1 MRKLVNQYFS
11 RNKYLQRLLLAL
23 GLMLLTTQLVILPA
37 NATGVYQI
45 PNLTP
50 NDAHNW
56 VLDKADVLSRVVK
69 GKINGALDKLATNT
83 GNQVRMVTV
92 YRIDYGETADGFA
105 DKLFDKWFPTPEAK
119 AHQTLL
125 VLDSL
130 TNNTA
135 IRTGDA
141 VKSIMSDEIANS
153 VASETVLV
161 PLREGDKYNQ
171 ALTDASD
178 RLVAVLS
185 GNPDPGPPVV
195 QDNVQVGRTYKTA
208 EETDTGNST
217 ILVVVL
223 LIAATVIPMATW
235 WFYQSQS

>member
-11 RNKYLQRLLLAL
+11 RHKYLQRLLLAL

-50 NDAHNW
+50 SDAHTW

-69 GKINGALDKLATNT
+69 GKINGALDKLASNT
-83 GNQVRMVTV
+83 GNQVRMVTI

-125 VLDSL
+125 LLDSL

-185 GNPDPGPPVV
+185 GNPDPGAPVV
-195 QDNVQVGRTYKTA
+195 QDKVQVKRTYKTA